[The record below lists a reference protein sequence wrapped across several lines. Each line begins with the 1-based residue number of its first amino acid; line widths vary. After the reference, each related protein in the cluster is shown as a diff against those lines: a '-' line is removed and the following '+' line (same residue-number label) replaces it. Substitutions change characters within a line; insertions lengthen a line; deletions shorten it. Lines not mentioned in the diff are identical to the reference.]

1 MRLRWL
7 AIYPL
12 AFAVIFFGVARSLG
26 SEDAVA
32 SFVVGQRFL
41 VRILALL
48 GCVVAASAFDRGDHL
63 RRAWSWMAWST
74 ALLLLRDPLR
84 LALEP
89 IQDSTSAAAW
99 LLDGLALIG
108 NLALVIGVWQ
118 LARSWRMAAMT
129 QPGNSKKAL
138 ALTLGVAVLALIVAA
153 PAAATAFR
161 DLLGGDSR
169 ASATLASA
177 LADIVAL
184 CLIGPLL
191 LTAIELRGGLFSWP
205 WGLITAC
212 RVSWLFYD
220 AAAALGLTLI
230 PGAPLHELFRGLAL
244 NLLFAAGVAQAM
256 VVRAVRRAAA

>member
-7 AIYPL
+7 ALFPL
-12 AFAVIFFGVARSLG
+12 AFALIFVAVVRSLG

-32 SFVVGQRFL
+32 SFVVGQKLL
-41 VRILALL
+41 VRVLALV
-48 GCVVAASAFDRGDHL
+48 GCVMAASAFDRGDHL
-63 RRAWSWMAWST
+63 RRAWTWMAWST
-74 ALLLLRDPLR
+74 APLLLRDLLRLGPLR
-84 LALEP
+84 
-89 IQDSTSAAAW
+89 DSTSAGAW
-99 LLDGLALIG
+99 LLDGFALIG

-129 QPGNSKKAL
+129 QPGTWKKAL

-153 PAAATAFR
+153 PAAVTAFR
-161 DLLGGDSR
+161 DLLGGNGR
-169 ASATLASA
+169 ASVNLVSA
-177 LADIVAL
+177 LADIVSL

-220 AAAALGLTLI
+220 AAAALELTVT
-230 PGAPLHELFRGLAL
+230 PGAPLHEIFRGLAL